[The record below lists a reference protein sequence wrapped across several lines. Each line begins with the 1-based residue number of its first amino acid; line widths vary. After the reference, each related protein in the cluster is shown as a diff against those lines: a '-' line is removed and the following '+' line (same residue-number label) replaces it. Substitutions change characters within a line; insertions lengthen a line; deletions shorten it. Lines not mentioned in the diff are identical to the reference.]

1 MAFPHFYDGF
11 IIAFHL
17 GYLKTPFVFL
27 LAFSRRFAKMKQAKE
42 AISMTIH
49 HSFQLWF
56 LLFRTFLKIGAFTF
70 GGGYAMIPI
79 VDREVVI
86 NKRWLTELEMLD
98 LIAIAESTPGPIAVN
113 TATFVGYKV
122 GGFWGAFFATLGLA
136 LPSLVI
142 IYLISL
148 VYHQFM
154 ANPLVQR
161 AFQGILAA
169 VALFLLSA
177 VTKLNKTVRKHRI
190 PVVTSL
196 LTLLAFI
203 LVFFTGIRSIFLIL
217 GAGVLGSLFLHGSP
231 KSKEKES

>member
-1 MAFPHFYDGF
+1 
-11 IIAFHL
+11 
-17 GYLKTPFVFL
+17 
-27 LAFSRRFAKMKQAKE
+27 MKQAKE
-42 AISMTIH
+42 AILMRQD
-49 HSFQLWF
+49 HSFKLWF

-177 VTKLNKTVRKHRI
+177 VIKLHKTVRKHRI

-196 LTLLAFI
+196 LTLLSFI

-217 GAGVLGSLFLHGSP
+217 GAGILGSLFLHGSS
-231 KSKEKES
+231 KSKEKEV

>member
-1 MAFPHFYDGF
+1 
-11 IIAFHL
+11 
-17 GYLKTPFVFL
+17 
-27 LAFSRRFAKMKQAKE
+27 
-42 AISMTIH
+42 MTIH

-142 IYLISL
+142 IYLVSL